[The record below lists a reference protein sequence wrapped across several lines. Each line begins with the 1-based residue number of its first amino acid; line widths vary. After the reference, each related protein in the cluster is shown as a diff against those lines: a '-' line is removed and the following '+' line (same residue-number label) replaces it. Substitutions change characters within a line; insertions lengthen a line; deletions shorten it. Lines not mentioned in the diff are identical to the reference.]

1 MRNEK
6 GQFVVGNS
14 GKPVGAKTKIK
25 TVVLKSII
33 RRLERENKK
42 LLIENE
48 MIKNKLTKQ

>member
-6 GQFVVGNS
+6 GQFVAGNN
-14 GKPVGAKTKIK
+14 GKPFGAKAKIK

-33 RRLERENKK
+33 CRLETENKK

-48 MIKNKLTKQ
+48 MLKNKLAKQ